1 MRNQIKSMV
10 AERMGKPLDARL
22 WEDKEYM
29 DSRKRYHNLME
40 NMKKTLGDSQ
50 EGLHLVLELDEI
62 FGEYSGNYGE
72 VAYIHGF
79 HDGLEIGLEHGKLCG
94 KESGLEDTDMDDS

>member
-1 MRNQIKSMV
+1 MQNQMKSMV
-10 AERMGKPLDARL
+10 VQRMGRPLDARL
-22 WEDKEYM
+22 WEDKDYM
-29 DSRKRYHNLME
+29 ESRKRYHNLME
-40 NMKKTLGDSQ
+40 EMKKTLGSSQ
-50 EGLHLVLELDEI
+50 ERLYLVLKLDEI
-62 FGEYSGNYGE
+62 VGEYSGNYGE